1 MATSVVSSVT
11 RTGRNEPFD
20 LQVGRG
26 QITGH
31 QSVFLFG
38 YSASITNAA
47 FIPAWENTAAYT
59 YPASAVAMSIVSTS
73 ASDTTVQIILY
84 GLDINYN
91 PINETV
97 LLTGTT
103 PVVTTTLFYRVN
115 QLDVLPNSPNPVGVI
130 TAKNGGVT
138 YGQIAVDTGQSNMS
152 VYTVPAGYSLYGT
165 HVAAWSSTSVTSGVY
180 ATFRAQALS
189 PAGTKYI
196 VSQAPFLNTFEFA
209 AQYPLKFIEKTDVQF
224 QFKSSGAGLGIG
236 TIFEGVLIADNGQSI
251 GPAR

>member
-1 MATSVVSSVT
+1 MSTSVVSSVT
-11 RTGRNEPFD
+11 RTGRYEPFD

-38 YSASITNAA
+38 YSASITSAA

-73 ASDTTVQIILY
+73 ASDTAVQVIIY
-84 GLDINYN
+84 GLDANYS

-97 LLTGTT
+97 TLTGTT
-103 PVVTTTLFYRVN
+103 PVVTTTLFFRVN
-115 QLDVLPNSPNPVGVI
+115 QLDVLPDSVNPVGVI
-130 TAKNGGVT
+130 TAKNSTVT

-152 VYTVPAGYSLYGT
+152 VYTVPAGYTLYGT
-165 HVAAWSSTSVTSGVY
+165 HIGAWSSTSVTSGVY
-180 ATFRAQALS
+180 AIFRAQILS
-189 PAGTKYI
+189 PTGTKYI

-209 AQYPLKFIEKTDVQF
+209 AQYPLKFEEKSDVQF

-236 TIFEGVLIADNGQSI
+236 TIFEGVLIANNGQSI
-251 GPAR
+251 GLAR

>member
-1 MATSVVSSVT
+1 MSTPFVSQT
-11 RTGRNEPFD
+11 QYGKNEQFD

-26 QITGH
+26 QIQGH

-73 ASDTTVQIILY
+73 ASDTAVEIIIY
-84 GLDINYN
+84 GLDINYKQ
-91 PINETV
+91 INETV

-103 PVVTTTLFYRVN
+103 PVVTNTLFFRVN
-115 QLDVLPNSPNPVGVI
+115 QLDVLPDSVNPVGVI

-152 VYTVPAGYSLYGT
+152 VYTVPSGYTFYGT

-180 ATFRAQALS
+180 ATFRAQAVS

-209 AQYPLKFIEKTDVQF
+209 AQYPLKFVEKTDVQL

-236 TIFEGVLIADNGQSI
+236 TILEGVLIKNFTD
-251 GPAR
+251 

>member
-1 MATSVVSSVT
+1 MTAAFSSIT
-11 RTGRNEPFD
+11 RMGTNEPFD
-20 LQVGRG
+20 LQVGRR

-73 ASDTTVQIILY
+73 ASDTAVEIIVI
-84 GLDINYN
+84 GLDANYDV
-91 PINETV
+91 ITETV

-103 PVVTTTLFYRVN
+103 PVVTTSLFLRVN
-115 QLDVLPNSPNPVGVI
+115 QLDVLPDSVNPVGVI

-152 VYTVPAGYSLYGT
+152 VYTVPAGHTLYGV

-180 ATFRAQALS
+180 ATFRAQTLS

-196 VSQAPFLNTFEFA
+196 VSQAPFINTFEFA
-209 AQYPLKFIEKTDVQF
+209 AQFPLTFTEKTDVQF

-236 TIFEGVLIADNGQSI
+236 TIFEGVLIKNNSQ
-251 GPAR
+251 PT

>member
-1 MATSVVSSVT
+1 MSNKYVSQT
-11 RTGRNEPFD
+11 QYGKNEQFD
-20 LQVGRG
+20 LQVGRSE
-26 QITGH
+26 IPGH

-38 YSASITNAA
+38 YSASITNTA

-73 ASDTTVQIILY
+73 ASDTAVKIIIY

-91 PINETV
+91 LINETV
-97 LLTGTT
+97 TLTGTT
-103 PVVTTTLFYRVN
+103 PVVTNTLFFRVN
-115 QLDVLPNSPNPVGVI
+115 QLDVLPDSVNPVGVI

-152 VYTVPAGYSLYGT
+152 IYTVPAGYTLYGN
-165 HVAAWSSTSVTSGVY
+165 HVGAWSSTSVTSGVY
-180 ATFRAQALS
+180 ATFRAQTLS

-209 AQYPLKFIEKTDVQF
+209 SNFPLRFTEKTDVQF

-236 TIFEGVLIADNGQSI
+236 TIFEGVLIKNFTN
-251 GPAR
+251 

>member
-1 MATSVVSSVT
+1 MANVGVIRSITQVGT
-11 RTGRNEPFD
+11 YEPFD
-20 LQVGRG
+20 LQVGRR
-26 QITGH
+26 QIAGH
-31 QSVFLFG
+31 ESVFLFG

-73 ASDTTVQIILY
+73 ASDVAVKIIVI
-84 GLDINYN
+84 GLDANYN
-91 PINETV
+91 LVTETV
-97 LLTGTT
+97 TLTGTT
-103 PVVTTTLFYRVN
+103 PVVTTTLFFRVN
-115 QLDVLPNSPNPVGVI
+115 QLDVLPDSVNPVGVI

-152 VYTVPAGYSLYGT
+152 VYTVPAGHTLYGV
-165 HVAAWSSTSVTSGVY
+165 HVGAWSSTSVTSGVY
-180 ATFRAQALS
+180 ATFRAQTLS

-209 AQYPLKFIEKTDVQF
+209 AQFPLTFPEKTDVQL

-236 TIFEGVLIADNGQSI
+236 VILEGVLIKNAITS
-251 GPAR
+251 

>member
-1 MATSVVSSVT
+1 MSTKFVSQT
-11 RTGRNEPFD
+11 QYGKNEQFD

-26 QITGH
+26 QIQGH

-73 ASDTTVQIILY
+73 ASDTAVQIIIY

-97 LLTGTT
+97 TLTGTT
-103 PVVTTTLFYRVN
+103 PVVTNTLFFRVN
-115 QLDVLPNSPNPVGVI
+115 QLDVLPNSVNPVGVI

-152 VYTVPAGYSLYGT
+152 VYTVPAGHTFYGN
-165 HVAAWSSTSVTSGVY
+165 HVGAWSSTSVTSGVY
-180 ATFRAQALS
+180 ATFRAQILS
-189 PAGTKYI
+189 PAGTKYV

-209 AQYPLKFIEKTDVQF
+209 ANFPLTFAEKSDVQL
-224 QFKSSGAGLGIG
+224 QFRSSGAGLAIG
-236 TIFEGVLIADNGQSI
+236 TILEGVLVKNFTD
-251 GPAR
+251 

>member
-1 MATSVVSSVT
+1 MSTPFVSQT
-11 RTGRNEPFD
+11 QYGKNEQFD

-26 QITGH
+26 QIQGH

-73 ASDTTVQIILY
+73 ASDTAVQIIVY
-84 GLDINYN
+84 GLDINYKQ
-91 PINETV
+91 INETV

-103 PVVTTTLFYRVN
+103 PVVTSTLFFRVN
-115 QLDVLPNSPNPVGVI
+115 QLDVLPDSVNPVGVI

-152 VYTVPAGYSLYGT
+152 VYTVPAGYTLYGT
-165 HVAAWSSTSVTSGVY
+165 HVGAWSSTSVTSGVY
-180 ATFRAQALS
+180 ATFRAQAVS

-196 VSQAPFLNTFEFA
+196 VSIAPFLNTFEFA
-209 AQYPLKFIEKTDVQF
+209 AQYPLKFVEKTDVQL

-236 TIFEGVLIADNGQSI
+236 TILEGVLIKNETGY
-251 GPAR
+251 

>member
-1 MATSVVSSVT
+1 MSTPFVSQT
-11 RTGRNEPFD
+11 QYGKNEQFD

-26 QITGH
+26 QIQGH

-73 ASDTTVQIILY
+73 ASDTAVQIIIY
-84 GLDINYN
+84 GLDINYKQ
-91 PINETV
+91 INETV

-103 PVVTTTLFYRVN
+103 PVVTSTLFFRVN
-115 QLDVLPNSPNPVGVI
+115 QLDVLPDSVNPVGVI

-152 VYTVPAGYSLYGT
+152 VYTVPAGYTLYGT
-165 HVAAWSSTSVTSGVY
+165 HVGAWSSTSVTSGVY
-180 ATFRAQALS
+180 ATFRAQAVS

-196 VSQAPFLNTFEFA
+196 VSIAPFLNTFEFA
-209 AQYPLKFIEKTDVQF
+209 AQYPLKFVEKTDVQL

-236 TIFEGVLIADNGQSI
+236 TILEGVLIKNETGY
-251 GPAR
+251 

>member
-1 MATSVVSSVT
+1 MATTSVLSSIT
-11 RTGRNEPFD
+11 RMGRNEPFD

-38 YSASITNAA
+38 FSASITNAA

-73 ASDTTVQIILY
+73 ASDTTVDIIVV

-91 PINETV
+91 VITETV
-97 LLTGTT
+97 RLTGTT
-103 PVVTTTLFYRVN
+103 PVVTTTLFFRVN

-152 VYTVPAGYSLYGT
+152 VYTGPAGDTLYGT
-165 HVAAWSSTSVTSGVY
+165 HVGAWSSTSVTSGVY

-189 PAGTKYI
+189 PAGTKYV

-209 AQYPLKFIEKTDVQF
+209 AQFPLRFVEKTDVQF
-224 QFKSSGAGLGIG
+224 QFKSSGAGLAIG
-236 TIFEGVLIADNGQSI
+236 TIFEGVLIKDNGQ
-251 GPAR
+251 A

>member
-1 MATSVVSSVT
+1 MSTKFVSQT
-11 RTGRNEPFD
+11 QYGKNEAFD

-26 QITGH
+26 QIPGH

-59 YPASAVAMSIVSTS
+59 YPSSAIAMTIVSTS
-73 ASDTTVQIILY
+73 ASDTAVSIVVV
-84 GLDINYN
+84 GLDEQYHRIT
-91 PINETV
+91 ETIV
-97 LLTGTT
+97 LNGTT
-103 PVVTTTLFYRVN
+103 GVVTTRLFFRVN
-115 QLDVLPNSPNPVGVI
+115 QLDVLPDSVNPVGVI

-152 VYTVPAGYSLYGT
+152 IYTVPAGYTLHGT
-165 HVAAWSSTSVTSGVY
+165 HVGAWSSTSVTSGVY
-180 ATFRAQALS
+180 ATFRAQTLS

-209 AQYPLKFIEKTDVQF
+209 AQFPLNFPEKTDVQF

-236 TIFEGVLIADNGQSI
+236 TIFDGVLIKNFVD
-251 GPAR
+251 

>member
-1 MATSVVSSVT
+1 MSTKFVSQT
-11 RTGRNEPFD
+11 QYGKNEQFD
-20 LQVGRG
+20 LQVGRE
-26 QITGH
+26 QIQGH

-73 ASDTTVQIILY
+73 ASDTAVEIIIY

-97 LLTGTT
+97 TLTGTT
-103 PVVTTTLFYRVN
+103 PVVTNTLFFRVN
-115 QLDVLPNSPNPVGVI
+115 QLDVLPDSVNPVGVI

-152 VYTVPAGYSLYGT
+152 VYTVPAGHTFYGN

-180 ATFRAQALS
+180 ATFRAQILS
-189 PAGTKYI
+189 PAGTKYV

-209 AQYPLKFIEKTDVQF
+209 ANFPLTFAEKSDVQL
-224 QFKSSGAGLGIG
+224 QFKSSGAGLAIG
-236 TIFEGVLIADNGQSI
+236 TILEGVLIKNFTD
-251 GPAR
+251 

>member
-1 MATSVVSSVT
+1 MSTKFVSQT
-11 RTGRNEPFD
+11 QYGKNEQFD

-26 QITGH
+26 QIQGH

-73 ASDTTVQIILY
+73 ASDTAVKIIIY
-84 GLDINYN
+84 GLDANYN

-97 LLTGTT
+97 TLTGTT
-103 PVVTTTLFYRVN
+103 PVVTTTLFFRVN
-115 QLDVLPNSPNPVGVI
+115 QLDVLPNSVNPVGVV

-138 YGQIAVDTGQSNMS
+138 YGQIAIDVGQTNMS

-189 PAGTKYI
+189 PAGTKYV

-209 AQYPLKFIEKTDVQF
+209 AQYPLKFEEKTDVQF
-224 QFKSSGAGLGIG
+224 QFKSSGAGLAIG
-236 TIFEGVLIADNGQSI
+236 TIFEGVLIANNGQDVGS
-251 GPAR
+251 PR

>member
-1 MATSVVSSVT
+1 MSTKFVSQT
-11 RTGRNEPFD
+11 QYGKNEQFD
-20 LQVGRG
+20 LQVGRK
-26 QITGH
+26 QIQGH

-73 ASDTTVQIILY
+73 ASDTAVEIIIY

-91 PINETV
+91 QINETV
-97 LLTGTT
+97 TLTGTT
-103 PVVTTTLFYRVN
+103 PVVTNTLFFRVN
-115 QLDVLPNSPNPVGVI
+115 QLDVLPDSVNPVGVI

-152 VYTVPAGYSLYGT
+152 VYTVPAGHTFYGN
-165 HVAAWSSTSVTSGVY
+165 HVGAWSSTSVTSGVY
-180 ATFRAQALS
+180 ATFRAQILS
-189 PAGTKYI
+189 PAGTKYV

-209 AQYPLKFIEKTDVQF
+209 ANFPLTFTEKSDVQL
-224 QFKSSGAGLGIG
+224 QFKSSGAGLAIG
-236 TIFEGVLIADNGQSI
+236 TILEGVLIKNFTD
-251 GPAR
+251 

>member
-1 MATSVVSSVT
+1 MSTKFVSQT
-11 RTGRNEPFD
+11 QYGKNEQFD

-26 QITGH
+26 QIQGH

-73 ASDTTVQIILY
+73 ASDTAVQIIIY

-97 LLTGTT
+97 TLTGTT
-103 PVVTTTLFYRVN
+103 PVVTNTLFFRVN
-115 QLDVLPNSPNPVGVI
+115 QLDVLPNSVNPVGVI

-152 VYTVPAGYSLYGT
+152 VYTVPAGHTFYGN
-165 HVAAWSSTSVTSGVY
+165 HVGAWSSTSVTSGVY
-180 ATFRAQALS
+180 ATFRAQILS
-189 PAGTKYI
+189 PAGTKYV

-209 AQYPLKFIEKTDVQF
+209 ANFPLTFTEKSDVQL
-224 QFKSSGAGLGIG
+224 QFKSSGAGLAIG
-236 TIFEGVLIADNGQSI
+236 TILEGVLIKNFTD
-251 GPAR
+251 

>member
-1 MATSVVSSVT
+1 MSTKYVSQT
-11 RTGRNEPFD
+11 QYGKNEQFD

-26 QITGH
+26 EIQGH

-73 ASDTTVQIILY
+73 ASDTAVQIIIY
-84 GLDINYN
+84 GLDSNYKQ
-91 PINETV
+91 INETV

-103 PVVTTTLFYRVN
+103 PVVTTTLFFRVN
-115 QLDVLPNSPNPVGVI
+115 QLDVLPDSVNPVGVI

-152 VYTVPAGYSLYGT
+152 VYTVPAGYTLYGT

-189 PAGTKYI
+189 PAGTKYV

-209 AQYPLKFIEKTDVQF
+209 AQYPLKFVEKTDVQL
-224 QFKSSGAGLGIG
+224 QFKSSGAGLAIG
-236 TIFEGVLIADNGQSI
+236 TILEGVLIKNSTD
-251 GPAR
+251 

>member
-1 MATSVVSSVT
+1 MNTPFVSQT
-11 RTGRNEPFD
+11 QYGKNEQFD

-26 QITGH
+26 QIQGH

-73 ASDTTVQIILY
+73 ASDTAVQIIIY
-84 GLDINYN
+84 GLDSNYKQ
-91 PINETV
+91 INETV
-97 LLTGTT
+97 TLTGIT
-103 PVVTTTLFYRVN
+103 PVVTTTLFFRVN
-115 QLDVLPNSPNPVGVI
+115 QLDVQPDSVNPVGVI

-152 VYTVPAGYSLYGT
+152 VYTVPVGYTLYGT

-189 PAGTKYI
+189 PASTKYI

-209 AQYPLKFIEKTDVQF
+209 AQYPLKFAEKTDVQL
-224 QFKSSGAGLGIG
+224 QFKSSGAGLAIG
-236 TIFEGVLIADNGQSI
+236 TILEGVLIKNETGY
-251 GPAR
+251 

>member
-1 MATSVVSSVT
+1 MSTLFVSQT
-11 RTGRNEPFD
+11 QYGKNEDFS
-20 LQVGRG
+20 LQVGRK
-26 QITGH
+26 QISGH
-31 QSVFLFG
+31 ESVFLFG

-73 ASDTTVQIILY
+73 ASDTAVEIVII
-84 GLDINYN
+84 GLDANYN
-91 PINETV
+91 RITETV
-97 LLTGTT
+97 TLTGTT
-103 PVVTTTLFYRVN
+103 PVVTTTLFFRVN
-115 QLDVLPNSPNPVGVI
+115 QLDVLPDSVNPVGVI

-152 VYTVPAGYSLYGT
+152 VYTVPAGYTFYGT
-165 HVAAWSSTSVTSGVY
+165 HVGAWSSTSVTSGVY
-180 ATFRAQALS
+180 ATFRAQLLS

-209 AQYPLKFIEKTDVQF
+209 AEYPLTFPEKTDVQL

-236 TIFEGVLIADNGQSI
+236 TILEGVLIKNFVD
-251 GPAR
+251 

>member
-1 MATSVVSSVT
+1 MSTKFVSQT
-11 RTGRNEPFD
+11 QYGKNEQFD
-20 LQVGRG
+20 LQVGRE
-26 QITGH
+26 QIQGH
-31 QSVFLFG
+31 QSIFLFG

-73 ASDTTVQIILY
+73 ASDTAVEIIIY

-91 PINETV
+91 QINETV
-97 LLTGTT
+97 TLTGTT
-103 PVVTTTLFYRVN
+103 PVVTNTLFFRVN
-115 QLDVLPNSPNPVGVI
+115 QLDVLPDSVNPVGVI

-152 VYTVPAGYSLYGT
+152 VYTVPAGHTFYGN
-165 HVAAWSSTSVTSGVY
+165 HVGAWSSTSVTSGVY
-180 ATFRAQALS
+180 ATFRTQILS

-209 AQYPLKFIEKTDVQF
+209 ANFPLTFAEKSDVQL
-224 QFKSSGAGLGIG
+224 QFKSSGAGLAIG
-236 TIFEGVLIADNGQSI
+236 TILEGVLIKNFTD
-251 GPAR
+251 

>member
-1 MATSVVSSVT
+1 MSTPFVSQT
-11 RTGRNEPFD
+11 QYGKNEQFD

-26 QITGH
+26 QIQGH

-73 ASDTTVQIILY
+73 ASDTAVQIIIY
-84 GLDINYN
+84 GLDINYKQ
-91 PINETV
+91 INETV

-103 PVVTTTLFYRVN
+103 PVVTNTLFFRVN
-115 QLDVLPNSPNPVGVI
+115 QLDVLPDSVNPVGVI

-152 VYTVPAGYSLYGT
+152 VYTVPAGYTLYGT
-165 HVAAWSSTSVTSGVY
+165 HVGAWSSTSVTSGVY
-180 ATFRAQALS
+180 ATFRAQAVS

-196 VSQAPFLNTFEFA
+196 VSIAPFLNTFEFA
-209 AQYPLKFIEKTDVQF
+209 AQYPLKFVEKTDVQL

-236 TIFEGVLIADNGQSI
+236 TILEGVLIKNETGY
-251 GPAR
+251 

>member
-1 MATSVVSSVT
+1 MSTKFVSQT
-11 RTGRNEPFD
+11 QYGKNEQFD
-20 LQVGRG
+20 LQVGRE
-26 QITGH
+26 QIQGH
-31 QSVFLFG
+31 QSIFLFG

-73 ASDTTVQIILY
+73 ASDTAVEIIIY

-91 PINETV
+91 QINETV
-97 LLTGTT
+97 TLTGTT
-103 PVVTTTLFYRVN
+103 PVVTNTLFFRVN
-115 QLDVLPNSPNPVGVI
+115 QLDVLPDSVNPVGVI

-152 VYTVPAGYSLYGT
+152 VYTVPAGHTFYGN
-165 HVAAWSSTSVTSGVY
+165 HVGAWSSTSVTSGVY
-180 ATFRAQALS
+180 ATFRAQILS

-209 AQYPLKFIEKTDVQF
+209 ANFPLIFAEKSDVQL
-224 QFKSSGAGLGIG
+224 QFKSSGAGLAIG
-236 TIFEGVLIADNGQSI
+236 TILEGVLIKNFTD
-251 GPAR
+251 

>member
-1 MATSVVSSVT
+1 MSTKYVSQT
-11 RTGRNEPFD
+11 QYGKTEQFD

-26 QITGH
+26 QIPGH

-73 ASDTTVQIILY
+73 ASDTAVQIIVF
-84 GLDINYN
+84 GLDANYHR
-91 PINETV
+91 ISETV
-97 LLTGTT
+97 TLTGTT
-103 PVVTTTLFYRVN
+103 PVVTAALFFRVN
-115 QLDVLPNSPNPVGVI
+115 QLDVLPDSVNPVGVI

-152 VYTVPAGYSLYGT
+152 IYTVPAGYTLYGN
-165 HVAAWSSTSVTSGVY
+165 HVGAWSSTSVTSGVY
-180 ATFRAQALS
+180 ATFRAQTLS

-209 AQYPLKFIEKTDVQF
+209 SNFPLTFTEKTDVQF

-236 TIFEGVLIADNGQSI
+236 TIFEGVLIKNFTD
-251 GPAR
+251 

>member
-1 MATSVVSSVT
+1 MSTKFVSQT
-11 RTGRNEPFD
+11 QYGKNEQFD

-26 QITGH
+26 QIQGH

-73 ASDTTVQIILY
+73 ASDTAVEIIIY

-91 PINETV
+91 QINETV
-97 LLTGTT
+97 TLTGTT
-103 PVVTTTLFYRVN
+103 PVVTNTLFFRVN
-115 QLDVLPNSPNPVGVI
+115 QLDVLPDSVNPVGVI

-152 VYTVPAGYSLYGT
+152 VYTVPAGHTFYGN
-165 HVAAWSSTSVTSGVY
+165 HVGAWSSTSVTSGVY
-180 ATFRAQALS
+180 ATFRAQILS
-189 PAGTKYI
+189 PAGTKYV

-209 AQYPLKFIEKTDVQF
+209 ANFPLTFAEKSDVQL
-224 QFKSSGAGLGIG
+224 QFRSSGAGLAIG
-236 TIFEGVLIADNGQSI
+236 TILEGVLIKNFTD
-251 GPAR
+251 

>member
-1 MATSVVSSVT
+1 MSNTTILSSISRQGT
-11 RTGRNEPFD
+11 FEPFD
-20 LQVGRG
+20 LQVGRR
-26 QITGH
+26 QIMGH

-73 ASDTTVQIILY
+73 ASDTAVQIIIY
-84 GLDINYN
+84 GLDADYN
-91 PINETV
+91 QINETV

-103 PVVTTTLFYRVN
+103 PVVTTSLFLRVN
-115 QLDVLPNSPNPVGVI
+115 QLDVLPNSVNPVGVI

-152 VYTVPAGYSLYGT
+152 VYTVPAGYTLYGV
-165 HVAAWSSTSVTSGVY
+165 HVGAWSSTSVTSGVY
-180 ATFRAQALS
+180 ATFRAQTLS

-209 AQYPLKFIEKTDVQF
+209 AQFPLTFTEKTDVQF

-236 TIFEGVLIADNGQSI
+236 TIFEGILIKNDGSS
-251 GPAR
+251 

>member
-1 MATSVVSSVT
+1 MSTKYVSQT
-11 RTGRNEPFD
+11 QYGKNEQFD

-26 QITGH
+26 EIQGH

-73 ASDTTVQIILY
+73 ASDTAVQIIIY
-84 GLDINYN
+84 GLDSNYKQ
-91 PINETV
+91 INETV

-103 PVVTTTLFYRVN
+103 PVVTTTLFFRVN
-115 QLDVLPNSPNPVGVI
+115 QLDVLPDSVNPVGVI

-152 VYTVPAGYSLYGT
+152 VYTVPAGYTLYGT
-165 HVAAWSSTSVTSGVY
+165 HVASWSSTSVTSGVY

-189 PAGTKYI
+189 PAGTKYV

-209 AQYPLKFIEKTDVQF
+209 AQYPLKFVEKTDVQL
-224 QFKSSGAGLGIG
+224 QFKSSGAGLAIG
-236 TIFEGVLIADNGQSI
+236 TILEGVLIKNSTD
-251 GPAR
+251 

>member
-1 MATSVVSSVT
+1 MANLGIYRSVT
-11 RTGRNEPFD
+11 QVGTYEPFD
-20 LQVGRG
+20 LQVGRK

-73 ASDTTVQIILY
+73 ASDTAVKILVV
-84 GLDINYN
+84 GLDADYN
-91 PINETV
+91 AVTETV
-97 LLTGTT
+97 TLTGTT
-103 PVVTTTLFYRVN
+103 PVVTATLFFRVN
-115 QLDVLPNSPNPVGVI
+115 QLDVLPDSVNPVGVI

-152 VYTVPAGYSLYGT
+152 VYTVPAGYTFYGV
-165 HVAAWSSTSVTSGVY
+165 HVGAWSSTSVTSGVY
-180 ATFRAQALS
+180 ATFRAQTLS

-209 AQYPLKFIEKTDVQF
+209 AQYPLTFPEKTDVQL
-224 QFKSSGAGLGIG
+224 QFKSSGAGLAIG
-236 TIFEGVLIADNGQSI
+236 TIFEGVLIKNAITGS
-251 GPAR
+251 